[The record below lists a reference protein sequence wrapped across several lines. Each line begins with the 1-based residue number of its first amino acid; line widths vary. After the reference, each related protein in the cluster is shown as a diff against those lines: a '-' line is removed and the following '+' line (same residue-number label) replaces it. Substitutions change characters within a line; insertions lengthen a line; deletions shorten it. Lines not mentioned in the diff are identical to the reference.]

1 MNFTT
6 TQPLS
11 NLSFNPAAF
20 GTSPAAGFGSFGSNN
35 FGFSTSPMS
44 LPTDMNTAVN
54 LGSQLNLGGG
64 SNMAL
69 GFGAMAGL
77 TALSAGLQ
85 GGLGLIGENQR
96 ARGQADLFE
105 VQNRAA
111 QDQFNASLGAG
122 FLQNDAAYSRNLQ
135 AEIARLNLQRS
146 GLFRDSARNTF
157 NQSMAI
163 AGFSPSRIADFQMF
177 T

>member
-6 TQPLS
+6 TQSLP
-11 NLSFNPAAF
+11 NFSFNPAAF

-69 GFGAMAGL
+69 GFGALAGL
-77 TALSAGLQ
+77 TALSGGIQGAFGLLGANAERAG
-85 GGLGLIGENQR
+85 IGKQ
-96 ARGQADLFE
+96 FE
-105 VQNRAA
+105 FQNRAA
-111 QDQFNASLGAG
+111 QDNLNAGLGAS

-146 GLFRDSARNTF
+146 GLFRDSARNSF
-157 NQSMAI
+157 NQSFAL
-163 AGFSPSRIADFQMF
+163 AGASPSRLADFQMF

>member
-69 GFGAMAGL
+69 GLGSMALL
-77 TALSAGLQ
+77 TGINAGVQ
-85 GGLGLIGENQR
+85 GGLGL
-96 ARGQADLFE
+96 
-105 VQNRAA
+105 
-111 QDQFNASLGAG
+111 LGANAERQG
-122 FLQNDAAYSRNLQ
+122 MWISR
-135 AEIARLNLQRS
+135 S
-146 GLFRDSARNTF
+146 
-157 NQSMAI
+157 
-163 AGFSPSRIADFQMF
+163 SPF
-177 T
+177 TYL

>member
-11 NLSFNPAAF
+11 NISFNPAAF
-20 GTSPAAGFGSFGSNN
+20 GTSPASGFGSFGSSN
-35 FGFSTSPMS
+35 FGFTTNPMS

-64 SNMAL
+64 SDMAL

-77 TALSAGLQ
+77 TALSGGIQGAFGLLGANQERQ
-85 GGLGLIGENQR
+85 GI
-96 ARGQADLFE
+96 ADTFE
-105 VQNRAA
+105 FQNRAA
-111 QDQFNASLGAG
+111 QDNINTALGAG
-122 FLQNDAAYSRNLQ
+122 FLQNDAAFSRNLQ

-146 GLFRDSARNTF
+146 GLFRDSARNSF

-163 AGFSPSRIADFQMF
+163 AGFSPSRLADFEMF